1 MRLAIGGGCLIFH
14 LKHDVLYLELLSQL
28 FGTID
33 LLEWIAWVVDELT
46 AGEDARRAGFFMN
59 SLWMKN
65 WISMQKLPGHI
76 DVMDDQ
82 ERVAASLP
90 KGL

>member
-46 AGEDARRAGFFMN
+46 AGEDARRAGFLYAFFMEE
-59 SLWMKN
+59 
-65 WISMQKLPGHI
+65 KLDI
-76 DVMDDQ
+76 NA
-82 ERVAASLP
+82 EAA
-90 KGL
+90 GAHRCHG